1 MLDVKDLIYS
11 YGANQVL
18 HGVSLSVG
26 VGEIV
31 ALVGANGAG
40 KTTTLRCISGLL
52 AGAGGTV
59 RLNDLDLSRAP
70 PHKVSR
76 SGIGHVLEGRHLFPH
91 LTVRENL
98 DMGAWKRRDTAAV
111 GADLERVY
119 TLFPRVKERLDQ
131 VAGTLSGGEQQ
142 MVAMARA
149 IMGKPEVLL
158 LDEPSMGLAPR
169 VTDVIFEI
177 IADVAAAG
185 LPILL
190 VEQNANR
197 ALAVA
202 DRAYVLE
209 LGKIVLAGTG
219 GELAGHPDVRRSY
232 LGY

>member
-59 RLNDLDLSRAP
+59 RLNDLDLSRAL

>member
-111 GADLERVY
+111 GTDLERVY

>member
-1 MLDVKDLIYS
+1 MLDVQDLIYS

>member
-1 MLDVKDLIYS
+1 MLDVQDLIYS

-111 GADLERVY
+111 GTDLERVY

-202 DRAYVLE
+202 DRAGLFP
-209 LGKIVLAGTG
+209 LSPGLARK
-219 GELAGHPDVRRSY
+219 LAVACAEGRIRNIRWE
-232 LGY
+232 G